1 MGICLSAQVKAE
13 SSGASTKYDAKDTGS
28 LGSKASS
35 VSVRPS
41 PRTEGE
47 ILQSPNLKSFSFA
60 ELKSATRN
68 FRPDS
73 VLGEGGFGCVFKGW
87 IDEKSLTASRPGT
100 GLVIAVK
107 KLNQD
112 GWQGHQEWLAEVN
125 YLGQFSHRHL
135 VKLIGYCLEDEHRLL
150 VYEFMPRGSLE
161 NHLFRRGLYFQPLSW
176 KLRLKVALGAAKGLA
191 FLHSSETRVIYR
203 DFKTSNIL
211 LDSEYNAK
219 LSDFGLAKD
228 GPIGDKSHVSTR
240 VMGTHGYA
248 APEYL
253 ATGHLTT
260 KSDVYSFGVVL
271 LELLSGRRA
280 VDKNRPSGERNLVE
294 WAKPYLVNKR
304 KIFRVIDNRLQDQYS
319 MEEACK
325 VATLS
330 LRCLTTEIKLRPN
343 MSEVVSHL
351 EHIQS
356 LNAAIGGNMDKTDR
370 RMRRRSDSVVSK
382 KVNAGFA
389 RQTAVGSTVVAYP
402 RPSASPLYV

>member
-1 MGICLSAQVKAE
+1 
-13 SSGASTKYDAKDTGS
+13 
-28 LGSKASS
+28 
-35 VSVRPS
+35 
-41 PRTEGE
+41 
-47 ILQSPNLKSFSFA
+47 
-60 ELKSATRN
+60 
-68 FRPDS
+68 
-73 VLGEGGFGCVFKGW
+73 
-87 IDEKSLTASRPGT
+87 
-100 GLVIAVK
+100 
-107 KLNQD
+107 
-112 GWQGHQEWLAEVN
+112 
-125 YLGQFSHRHL
+125 
-135 VKLIGYCLEDEHRLL
+135 
-150 VYEFMPRGSLE
+150 
-161 NHLFRRGLYFQPLSW
+161 
-176 KLRLKVALGAAKGLA
+176 
-191 FLHSSETRVIYR
+191 
-203 DFKTSNIL
+203 
-211 LDSEYNAK
+211 
-219 LSDFGLAKD
+219 
-228 GPIGDKSHVSTR
+228 
-240 VMGTHGYA
+240 MGTHGYA

-253 ATGHLTT
+253 ATGKSQILFGQIFVFRNWLLLMNDHFAFSLGHLTT

-356 LNAAIGGNMDKTDR
+356 LNAAIGGNMDRTER

-382 KVNAGFA
+382 KANAGFA